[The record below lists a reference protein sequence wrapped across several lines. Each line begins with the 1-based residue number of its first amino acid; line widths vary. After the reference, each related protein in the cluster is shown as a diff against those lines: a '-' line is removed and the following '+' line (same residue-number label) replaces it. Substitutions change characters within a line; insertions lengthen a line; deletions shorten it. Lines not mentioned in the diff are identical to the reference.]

1 MLINFTNH
9 PSDNWGEK
17 QLLEAKKYGE
27 IKDLAFPKIDP
38 NSTSQEIQL
47 QAKQYVEQITSL
59 HPKAVLVQGEMTFTY
74 NIVRGLKEKDIL
86 VLCACSAR
94 VAHEEHLDDGQ
105 IIKNSIFKF
114 IQFREY

>member
-1 MLINFTNH
+1 MFINFTNH

-27 IKDLAFPKIDP
+27 IKDLAFPQIDP

-74 NIVRGLKEKDIL
+74 NIV
-86 VLCACSAR
+86 LCACSAR

>member
-1 MLINFTNH
+1 MFINFTNH

-27 IKDLAFPKIDP
+27 IKDLAFPQIDP

-94 VAHEEHLDDGQ
+94 VAHEEHFDDGQ